1 MKNVKNGNS
10 SNKECTMIPSCNNHF
25 AEVKFRPKT
34 THLETIFNTFR
45 EEKLFRANCTG
56 GNYEGQFSAG

>member
-1 MKNVKNGNS
+1 
-10 SNKECTMIPSCNNHF
+10 MIPSCNNHF

-45 EEKLFRANCTG
+45 EEKLFRDNCTG
-56 GNYEGQFSAG
+56 GNYEGQFSGG